1 MTKPVAHLRVLV
13 TGATGFVGRHLCRE
27 LAARGV
33 TTFGLSRSASLHT
46 LPGGVEPIA
55 ADVTRREELIAAL
68 AAVRPSHVVHLA
80 AVGATE
86 PFLPIEEAQRVNLT
100 GTIHVL
106 EASRLAGIERFV
118 HVGTAYEHSATASQ
132 QPPNPY
138 VASKVAAW
146 SFWHTFIQEHELD
159 AVALRL
165 YYVYGPGQIN
175 GLIPAAIRAAL
186 NHACFAMT
194 PGEQWRDFV
203 YVSDVVAALLAAL
216 TVSDVR
222 AQTYDIGTGT
232 GWQVKAAVQRVFE
245 LAASGG
251 TYQLGA
257 LAYRPNEEME
267 LIAAPAPALRDL
279 RWQAHINFDAGLRQT
294 IEACR
299 QQVGSV

>member
-1 MTKPVAHLRVLV
+1 MQPGEHMRVLV
-13 TGATGFVGRHLCRE
+13 TGATGFVGRHVCRE

-33 TTFGLSRSASLHT
+33 TTFGLSRSAALHT
-46 LPGGVEPIA
+46 LPDGVNPIG

-68 AAVRPSHVVHLA
+68 ADVRPSHVVHLA

-106 EASRLAGIERFV
+106 EASQRSGVARFV
-118 HVGTAYEHSATASQ
+118 HVGTAYEHSATVSPH
-132 QPPNPY
+132 PPNPY

-186 NHACFAMT
+186 NHACFEMT

-216 TVSDVR
+216 TVSDVHG
-222 AQTYDIGTGT
+222 QTYDIGTGA
-232 GWQVKAAVQRVFE
+232 GLQVKTAVRRIFE
-245 LAASGG
+245 LAASRGE
-251 TYQLGA
+251 YRLGA

-279 RWQAHINFDAGLRQT
+279 KWQAHINFDTGIRRTL
-294 IEACR
+294 EACR
-299 QQVGSV
+299 QQIGSA